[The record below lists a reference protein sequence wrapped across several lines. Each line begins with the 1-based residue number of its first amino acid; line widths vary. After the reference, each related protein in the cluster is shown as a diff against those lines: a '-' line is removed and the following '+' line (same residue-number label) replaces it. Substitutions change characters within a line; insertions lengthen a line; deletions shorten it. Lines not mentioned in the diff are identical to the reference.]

1 MVEVLAVEAL
11 ARTAPFRAAAQVAAQ
26 PQRLPVRLDLSAR
39 SATVTV
45 AAVVAAHSMGTAAL
59 AAQDTSVAAVEVVVV
74 LR

>member
-26 PQRLPVRLDLSAR
+26 PQRLPVRLDLSAPL
-39 SATVTV
+39 ATVTAAAVEAARSMRTAALV
-45 AAVVAAHSMGTAAL
+45 AQDISAAAAGAVVA
-59 AAQDTSVAAVEVVVV
+59 